1 MNKRGL
7 SITEL
12 LAAVIIMAIAFSLVG
27 LLISSFQNANHRI
40 EDEARANTEASSLI
54 AFIERD
60 IDAFSPTDYR
70 TCETG
75 NCVVLEKH
83 FEKTYLPGQTA
94 IVTEIHDPP
103 LEYRIVY
110 DGGGLSFGG
119 EVYSPDN
126 LTISTAMISFD
137 EDANGNVDVRIA
149 FTLSSDSGNDYDY
162 STTNTFK
169 IQASPPT

>member
-12 LAAVIIMAIAFSLVG
+12 LVAVIIMAIAFSLVG

-40 EDEARANTEASSLI
+40 EDEARANTEASTLI

-60 IDAFSPTDYR
+60 IDEFSPTDYR
-70 TCETG
+70 ACETG
-75 NCVVLEKH
+75 DCVILENH
-83 FEKTYLPGQTA
+83 FEETYLPGQTA
-94 IVTEIHDPP
+94 IVSEIHDPP
-103 LEYRIVY
+103 LEYTISY
-110 DGGGLSFGG
+110 DAAGLTLGG
-119 EVYSPDN
+119 EIYSADK
-126 LTISTAMISFD
+126 LTISSAAITFD

-162 STTNTFK
+162 STTHTFK
-169 IQASPPT
+169 VQSPPAA